1 MLVVAIGPCVEEPVI
16 LRELIVAIGANNP
29 ENVLDVQFRFCIVL
43 YVLDSFKIVASVTL
57 RVLEVTLINVLFPL
71 LKSVHQ
77 MLPVL
82 TFVILLG
89 PCEDA
94 PAIKFVTF
102 TVPNE
107 EFVIIVF

>member
-1 MLVVAIGPCVEEPVI
+1 MVLFVLSVLIANASVTFNVLVVA
-16 LRELIVAIGANNP
+16 
-29 ENVLDVQFRFCIVL
+29 
-43 YVLDSFKIVASVTL
+43 
-57 RVLEVTLINVLFPL
+57 LINVLFPL

-77 MLPVL
+77 ILPVL

-107 EFVIIVF
+107 LLVIIAF